1 MWRSVISAPPSLLSA
16 KPCQA
21 ACHYDRFRIFYGSD
35 ASTTMHVSVGA
46 QCTIKLFLGHTES
59 IKSIAV
65 TEQAK
70 HGSASYN
77 GGIGYPEIA
86 YQSSPAYKGGDAFA
100 FTVMV
105 KTYSAAA
112 SQPFAFPWKSNSGN
126 RSRRLADVS
135 GARSR

>member
-1 MWRSVISAPPSLLSA
+1 
-16 KPCQA
+16 
-21 ACHYDRFRIFYGSD
+21 
-35 ASTTMHVSVGA
+35 MHN
-46 QCTIKLFLGHTES
+46 QLFLGHTES

-100 FTVMV
+100 FTVDGQDVQRSGLSTVRVSVEV
-105 KTYSAAA
+105 K
-112 SQPFAFPWKSNSGN
+112 
-126 RSRRLADVS
+126 
-135 GARSR
+135 